1 MRKDEGTETI
11 EFDTLLDEV
20 LREENAQT
28 AVPEGLEQ
36 RLIARIAQEDQPAIW
51 SKPPF
56 AFAETIAAKR
66 SPASFWTAIGLH
78 AAVIGLIAIL
88 IAWRFTTGSIS
99 VTHIADR
106 RNEIFYWSAITVSN
120 TLGTALGDYTSD
132 SLEMGF
138 AGGAMLFGGL
148 IALVAILYFTTKIPR
163 AILFWAAFIL
173 TRPLGATLGDIVT
186 KPFAQGGLNLDR
198 IESSGALLLAMV
210 ACIALTNLRK
220 PAPLGAAA
228 H

>member
-88 IAWRFTTGSIS
+88 IASKVPVAAPVKQA
-99 VTHIADR
+99 VT
-106 RNEIFYWSAITVSN
+106 
-120 TLGTALGDYTSD
+120 
-132 SLEMGF
+132 SLLE
-138 AGGAMLFGGL
+138 
-148 IALVAILYFTTKIPR
+148 P
-163 AILFWAAFIL
+163 
-173 TRPLGATLGDIVT
+173 P
-186 KPFAQGGLNLDR
+186 P
-198 IESSGALLLAMV
+198 
-210 ACIALTNLRK
+210 
-220 PAPLGAAA
+220 PPP
-228 H
+228 